1 MDEAKTM
8 TVDEALDAL
17 ELDALDVVAQVR
29 RLRANHTAAL
39 KAAREEGGAEMRE
52 ACARIADACASERRR
67 TLARWDEEGVP
78 ADDARRT
85 WVYCK
90 ASEAERIRDAIRSL
104 AALPLDGD
112 GGEPVAQLAAV
123 TAERDDARAALATA
137 RREGAEG
144 MREVVKAE
152 IHAAFHY
159 NDPPDDGVERPI
171 GPIRGQWEAHQTLRK
186 LLLRV
191 CVVLTDGGAA

>member
-29 RLRANHTAAL
+29 RLRAKHTAAL

-144 MREVVKAE
+144 MR
-152 IHAAFHY
+152 
-159 NDPPDDGVERPI
+159 
-171 GPIRGQWEAHQTLRK
+171 WEASEAAEQWLREVAEVTEDSPAD
-186 LLLRV
+186 LADAIRALPLDG
-191 CVVLTDGGAA
+191 DGGAT